1 MKTNR
6 LIAALAFMLALTF
19 STAFA
24 QTRPAAPASTPA
36 QTSASIPESK
46 IALIY
51 SDAFLDP
58 KTGIARFNALLTT
71 LNREFQ
77 PRQTELQTM
86 QQRITTLTNEVN
98 QAQAASSVV
107 DPKSIQAKIDT
118 LDQLKKDLQR
128 KGEDAQA
135 AYTKRRQDIFQ
146 PLQDDIGKALG
157 LSETALDRVA
167 KFLSSYENVRPDMLE
182 QLGLDMSGGLHE
194 HLRMQ
199 PDHGQ
204 GIGGKVPKVEVG
216 DLGLV

>member
-146 PLQDDIGKALG
+146 PLQDDIGKALEAYAKQRNINVIIDASQVPLVYG
-157 LSETALDRVA
+157 AEALDITRAFINEYNSKNPATASVT
-167 KFLSSYENVRPDMLE
+167 PP
-182 QLGLDMSGGLHE
+182 Q
-194 HLRMQ
+194 
-199 PDHGQ
+199 
-204 GIGGKVPKVEVG
+204 
-216 DLGLV
+216 

>member
-24 QTRPAAPASTPA
+24 QTRPASPATTPA

-107 DPKSIQAKIDT
+107 DPKSIQAKMDT

-146 PLQDDIGKALG
+146 PLQDDIGKALEVYAKQRNINVIIDASQVPLVYG
-157 LSETALDRVA
+157 AEALDITRAFINEYNSKNPATASVT
-167 KFLSSYENVRPDMLE
+167 PP
-182 QLGLDMSGGLHE
+182 Q
-194 HLRMQ
+194 
-199 PDHGQ
+199 
-204 GIGGKVPKVEVG
+204 
-216 DLGLV
+216 